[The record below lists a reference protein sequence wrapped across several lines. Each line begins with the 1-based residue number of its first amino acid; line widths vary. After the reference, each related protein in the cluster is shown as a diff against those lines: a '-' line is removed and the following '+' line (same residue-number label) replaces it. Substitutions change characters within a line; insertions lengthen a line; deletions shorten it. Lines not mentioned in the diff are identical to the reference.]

1 MTSREL
7 PKAYDPRSV
16 EEKWYSFWLEKNYFH
31 ADENSDLPPFSIVIP
46 PPNVTGSL
54 HIGHALNSTLQDILV
69 RWMRMAGRNALWVPG
84 TDHAGIAT
92 QNVVERQLAK
102 NDVDRHMMGRDAFVK
117 EVWKWRQ
124 EYGGRIINQLK
135 RMGAS
140 CDWERERFTMDPGM
154 SKAVLE
160 VFVSLYHEGLIYR
173 GERLINWC
181 PRCHTALSDIE
192 VEHEDEKGKLYHIA
206 YPLSHDHNIRLTVA
220 TTRPETMLGDTAV
233 AVPPLDPRYK
243 DLIGKTV
250 DLPLTTR
257 KIPII
262 GDSILVDLEFGTGA
276 VKVTP
281 AHDFNDYEAGMRHV
295 PNLPRIKMLNENA
308 EIAPDI
314 PEMLPDVRK
323 QVVGKPAKKARG
335 IIVELLSEKGYLI
348 KTEDH
353 PHSIGK
359 CYRCKTVVEPYLSP
373 QWFVKTEPLAAPAIK
388 VVEEGKIQF
397 VPKGWENTYFEW
409 MRNIKDWC
417 ISRQIWWGHQI
428 PAWYCLECNKT
439 EVLEVPVRPAMAVA
453 EGGSLP
459 TQTEE
464 IKLVIGIDAKPIVQK
479 EPPQKCPKCGSAKLV
494 QEPDVLDT
502 WFSSA
507 LWPFSTLGWPDK
519 TKELAV
525 YYPTSVLITSFD
537 IIFFWVARMIMMGL
551 HFKKEIP
558 FRDVYI
564 HALVRDADGQ
574 KMSKS
579 KGNVIDPLVMIEQ
592 YGTDAFRFTLTAFA
606 AQGRDIKM
614 STERIEGYR
623 NFANKIWNA
632 SRFVMMNLE
641 EGFTPNSE
649 LLTPDSSLSDQWIL
663 SRLNTVTREI
673 ESALGEY
680 RFNDVASG
688 LYQFIWHEYCDWYL
702 ELSKPALNEEKGS
715 PRRKAT
721 QTVLAH
727 VLETGLRLLHPVMP
741 FITEEIWQTLP
752 EAVRNAECG
761 DLHPA
766 VTSAKTR
773 VQGVRN
779 ERQKANKESIMVSAY
794 PSPDNKLINAVVERD
809 MQMVMDL
816 IMAIRNI
823 RGEMNIAPSMK
834 ITAIVKVENNEMS
847 GHLEKNAGYVTSLAR
862 LELLRIG
869 TNEAKPKAV
878 ATGVIKGAEV
888 YVPLE
893 GIIDLTQ
900 ERDRLM
906 KEIAKISKD
915 IEVFSKKLSNKN
927 FVDKAPKDVVE
938 KDTAKLEDFKVKRE
952 KLEQSLKLLG

>member
-7 PKAYDPRSV
+7 PKAYEPKSV
-16 EEKWYSFWLEKNYFH
+16 EERWYATWLQKKYFH
-31 ADENSDLPPFSIVIP
+31 ADENAGGAPFSIVIP

-69 RWMRMAGRNALWVPG
+69 RWMRMSGRNTLWVPG

-102 NDVDRHMMGRDAFVK
+102 EHIDRHALGREKFIEK
-117 EVWKWRQ
+117 VWEWRK
-124 EYGGRIINQLK
+124 EYGGRIITQLK

-140 CDWERERFTMDPGM
+140 CDWDRERFTMDEGL
-154 SKAVLE
+154 SRAVRE
-160 VFVSLYHEGLIYR
+160 VFVTLYEEGLIYR

-206 YPLSHDHNIRLTVA
+206 YPLSHDNNIRLTVA

-233 AVPPLDPRYK
+233 AVHPLDPRYK

-250 DLPLTTR
+250 DLPLTSR

-262 GDSILVDLEFGTGA
+262 GDSVLVDLEFGTGA

-281 AHDFNDYEAGMRHV
+281 AHDFNDYEAGLRQK
-295 PNLPRIKMLNENA
+295 PELARIKMLDDKA
-308 EIAPDI
+308 QILTDI
-314 PEMLPDVRK
+314 PDVLPAVLK
-323 QVVGKPAKKARG
+323 QVAGKPAKKARG
-335 IIVELLSEKGYLI
+335 IIVELLSEQGKLI
-348 KTEDH
+348 KTDDH
-353 PHSIGK
+353 AHSIGK
-359 CYRCKTVVEPYLSP
+359 CYRCKSVVEPYLSP
-373 QWFVKTEPLAAPAIK
+373 QWFVKTGPLAEPAIK
-388 VVEEGKIQF
+388 AVEDGSVRI

-417 ISRQIWWGHQI
+417 ISRQIWWGHRI
-428 PAWYCLECNKT
+428 PAWFCDDCGAIT
-439 EVLEVPVRPAMAVA
+439 VSRTDAVA
-453 EGGSLP
+453 CS
-459 TQTEE
+459 
-464 IKLVIGIDAKPIVQK
+464 
-479 EPPQKCPKCGSAKLV
+479 KCGNTKIR
-494 QEPDVLDT
+494 QETDVLDT

-519 TKELAV
+519 TKELSV

-551 HFKKEIP
+551 HFRKEVP

-564 HALVRDADGQ
+564 HALVRDAEGQ

-579 KGNVIDPLVMIEQ
+579 KGNVIDPLVMIDQ

-606 AQGRDIKM
+606 AQGRDIKLAP
-614 STERIEGYR
+614 ERIEGYR

-641 EGFTPNSE
+641 EDFTPNSE
-649 LLTPDSSLSDQWIL
+649 LVTPNSSLADRWIL
-663 SRLNTVTREI
+663 SRLNSVSKEVQ
-673 ESALGEY
+673 SALVDY
-680 RFNDVASG
+680 RFNDVASS
-688 LYQFIWHEYCDWYL
+688 LYHFIWHEYCDWYL
-702 ELSKPALNEEKGS
+702 ELSKPALFEEKGS
-715 PRRKAT
+715 SARKAT
-721 QTVLAH
+721 QTALAH
-727 VLETGLRLLHPVMP
+727 VLETALRLLHPIMP

-752 EAVRNAECG
+752 EAVRSAEC
-761 DLHPA
+761 
-766 VTSAKTR
+766 
-773 VQGVRN
+773 GVRN
-779 ERQKANKESIMVSAY
+779 EKRNNKCESIMIAPY
-794 PSPDNKLINAVVERD
+794 PVADESMINAGVEQD

-823 RGEMNIAPSMK
+823 RGEMNIAPSMQ
-834 ITAIVKVENNEMS
+834 ISVIVKVENKEL
-847 GHLEKNAGYVTSLAR
+847 GEHLEKSAGYAKTLAR
-862 LELLRIG
+862 IKELRIG
-869 TNEAKPKAV
+869 VAEDKPRNT
-878 ATGVIKGAEV
+878 ATAVIKGAEI

-900 ERDRLM
+900 ERDRLQ
-906 KEIAKISKD
+906 KEIAKLSKD

-927 FVDKAPKDVVE
+927 FVDKAPKEVVE
-938 KDTAKLEDFKVKRE
+938 KDTAKLEEFKTKRE
-952 KLEQSLKLLG
+952 KLEQSLKALG

>member
-1 MTSREL
+1 MASEEL

-16 EEKWYSFWLEKNYFH
+16 EEKWYAYWLGKRYFH
-31 ADENSDLPPFSIVIP
+31 ADPDADGIPFSIVIP

-69 RWMRMAGRNALWVPG
+69 RWMRMAGRNTLWVPG

-102 NDVDRHMMGRDAFVK
+102 ENIDRHALGRDAFVEK
-117 EVWKWRQ
+117 VWEWKK

-140 CDWERERFTMDPGM
+140 CDWDRERFTMDEGL
-154 SKAVLE
+154 SRAVRE
-160 VFVSLYHEGLIYR
+160 VFVTLYEEGLIYR

-192 VEHEDEKGKLYHIA
+192 VEHEDEKGKLYHIS
-206 YPLSHDHNIRLTVA
+206 YPLSHDHNVRLTVA

-233 AVPPLDPRYK
+233 AVHPLDPRYK

-257 KIPII
+257 KIPVI
-262 GDSILVDLEFGTGA
+262 GDSVLVDLEFGTGA

-281 AHDFNDYEAGMRHV
+281 AHDFNDYEAGQRHV
-295 PNLPRIKMLNENA
+295 PNLPRIKMLDEKA
-308 EIAPDI
+308 DILPEIPDV
-314 PEMLPDVRK
+314 LPDVLK
-323 QVVGKPAKKARG
+323 LIAGKSAKKARG
-335 IIVELLSEKGYLI
+335 MVVELLKEHGYLV
-348 KTEDH
+348 KTDDH
-353 PHSIGK
+353 AHSIGK
-359 CYRCKTVVEPYLSP
+359 CYRCKSVVEPYLSP
-373 QWFVKTEPLAAPAIK
+373 QWFVKTGPLAEPAIK
-388 VVEEGKIQF
+388 VVEDGRVEF
-397 VPKGWENTYFEW
+397 VPRGWENTYYDW

-417 ISRQIWWGHQI
+417 ISRQIWWGHRI
-428 PAWYCLECNKT
+428 PAWFCDDCGMLTVSRKD
-439 EVLEVPVRPAMAVA
+439 
-453 EGGSLP
+453 P
-459 TQTEE
+459 T
-464 IKLVIGIDAKPIVQK
+464 A
-479 EPPQKCPKCGSAKLV
+479 CSKCGSRNIR
-494 QEPDVLDT
+494 QETDVLDT

-519 TKELAV
+519 AKELSV

-551 HFKKEIP
+551 HFMKEVP
-558 FRDVYI
+558 FRHVYI
-564 HALVRDADGQ
+564 HALVRDAEGQ

-579 KGNVIDPLVMIEQ
+579 KGNVIDPLVMVDQ

-632 SRFVMMNLE
+632 SRFVFMNLE
-641 EGFTPNSE
+641 EGFTP
-649 LLTPDSSLSDQWIL
+649 TPDLITTHASLADRWIL
-663 SRLNTVTREI
+663 SRLNTVTREV
-673 ESALGEY
+673 SAALAEY

-727 VLETGLRLLHPVMP
+727 VLESALRLLHPVMP
-741 FITEEIWQTLP
+741 FITEEIWQKM
-752 EAVRNAECG
+752 
-761 DLHPA
+761 PA
-766 VTSAKTR
+766 
-773 VQGVRN
+773 GVR
-779 ERQKANKESIMVSAY
+779 RTASGKTAESIVVAAF
-794 PSPDNKLINAVVERD
+794 PTADQQLIDAGIERE
-809 MQMVMDL
+809 MQTVMGL

-823 RGEMNIAPSMK
+823 RGEMNIAPSVQ
-834 ITAIVKVENNEMS
+834 ISVIVKAENAELA
-847 GHLEKNAGYVTSLAR
+847 GHLEKNAASAKTLAR
-862 LELLRIG
+862 LGSLRIG
-869 TNEAKPKAV
+869 IDEKKPKAA
-878 ATGVIKGAEV
+878 ATGVIRGAEV

-893 GIIDLTQ
+893 GVIDLAQ

-906 KEIAKISKD
+906 KEIAKLSKD
-915 IEVFSKKLSNKN
+915 IDVFAKKLSNRN
-927 FVDKAPKDVVE
+927 FVDKAPKEVVE
-938 KDTAKLEDFKVKRE
+938 KDTAKLEDFRAKRD
-952 KLEQSLKLLG
+952 KLEQSLKMLG

>member
-1 MTSREL
+1 MSSHEL
-7 PKAYDPRSV
+7 SKSYEPGSV
-16 EEKWYSFWLEKNYFH
+16 EQKWYDIWLEKNYFH
-31 ADENSDLPPFSIVIP
+31 ADPNAGGVPFSIVIP

-69 RWMRMAGRNALWVPG
+69 RWMRMSGRNTLWVPG

-102 NDVDRHMMGRDAFVK
+102 ENIDRHALGREKFVEK
-117 EVWKWRQ
+117 VWEWRK
-124 EYGGRIINQLK
+124 EYGGRIISQLK

-140 CDWERERFTMDPGM
+140 CDWERERFTMDEGL
-154 SKAVLE
+154 SKAVRE
-160 VFVSLYHEGLIYR
+160 VFVTLYEEGLIYR

-233 AVPPLDPRYK
+233 AVHPLDPRYK

-250 DLPLTTR
+250 DLPLTNR

-281 AHDFNDYEAGMRHV
+281 AHDFNDYEAGQRQK
-295 PNLPRIKMLNENA
+295 PELRRIKMLDDKA
-308 EIAPDI
+308 EILSDI
-314 PEMLPDVRK
+314 PDVLPEVLK
-323 QVVGKPAKKARG
+323 QIAGKPAKKARG
-335 IIVELLSEKGYLI
+335 MVVELLQARGLLI
-348 KTEDH
+348 KTDDH
-353 PHSIGK
+353 AHSIGK
-359 CYRCKTVVEPYLSP
+359 CYRCRSVVEPYLSP
-373 QWFVKTEPLAAPAIK
+373 QWFVKTGPLAGSAIK
-388 VVEEGKIQF
+388 AVEDGSVRII
-397 VPKGWENTYFEW
+397 PKGWENTYFEW

-417 ISRQIWWGHQI
+417 ISRQIWWGHRI
-428 PAWYCLECNKT
+428 PAWYCDDCGT
-439 EVLEVPVRPAMAVA
+439 ITVSR
-453 EGGSLP
+453 
-459 TQTEE
+459 T
-464 IKLVIGIDAKPIVQK
+464 DAAT
-479 EPPQKCPKCGSAKLV
+479 CGKCGSKKLR
-494 QEPDVLDT
+494 QETDVLDT

-551 HFKKEIP
+551 HFRKEVP
-558 FRDVYI
+558 FKDVYI
-564 HALVRDADGQ
+564 HALVRDAEGQ

-579 KGNVIDPLVMIEQ
+579 KGNVIDPLVMIDE
-592 YGTDAFRFTLTAFA
+592 YGTDAFRFTLAAFA

-641 EGFTPNSE
+641 EGFAPGTDLMTS
-649 LLTPDSSLSDQWIL
+649 DSSLSDQWIL
-663 SRLNTVTREI
+663 SRLNSVAKEVQA
-673 ESALGEY
+673 ALTEY
-680 RFNDVASG
+680 RFNDIASA

-702 ELSKPALNEEKGS
+702 ELSKPALYEEKGS
-715 PRRKAT
+715 VSRKAT

-727 VLETGLRLLHPVMP
+727 VLETALRLLHPIMP

-752 EAVRNAECG
+752 EKVRSQKSE
-761 DLHPA
+761 
-766 VTSAKTR
+766 
-773 VQGVRN
+773 VR
-779 ERQKANKESIMVSAY
+779 KASIMVSAY
-794 PSPDNKLINAVVERD
+794 PVADEKMINPGIERD

-816 IMAIRNI
+816 ILAIRNI
-823 RGEMNIAPSMK
+823 RGEMNIAPSLQIK
-834 ITAIVKVENNEMS
+834 AIVKVEKKEM
-847 GHLEKNAGYVTSLAR
+847 GEHLEKSAGYVKTLGRLA
-862 LELLRIG
+862 ELSIG
-869 TNEAKPKAV
+869 VDEKKPKAA
-878 ATGVIKGAEV
+878 ATGVVKGAEV

-900 ERDRLM
+900 ERDRLQ
-906 KEIAKISKD
+906 KEIAKLSKD
-915 IEVFSKKLSNKN
+915 IDVFSKKLSNKN
-927 FVDKAPKDVVE
+927 FVDKAPKEVVE
-938 KDTAKLEDFKVKRE
+938 KDTAKLEEFKVKRE
-952 KLEQSLKLLG
+952 KLELSLKMLV

>member
-7 PKAYDPRSV
+7 PKAYEPKSV
-16 EEKWYSFWLEKNYFH
+16 EERWYAYWLEKKYFH
-31 ADENSDLPPFSIVIP
+31 ADENAGGAPFSIVIP

-69 RWMRMAGRNALWVPG
+69 RWMRMSGRNTLWVPG

-92 QNVVERQLAK
+92 QNVVERQLTK
-102 NDVDRHMMGRDAFVK
+102 EGIDRHALGREKFVEK
-117 EVWKWRQ
+117 VWEWKK

-140 CDWERERFTMDPGM
+140 CDWDRERFTMDEGL
-154 SKAVLE
+154 SRAVRE
-160 VFVSLYHEGLIYR
+160 VFVSLYEEGLIYR

-233 AVPPLDPRYK
+233 AVHPLDPRYK
-243 DLIGKTV
+243 DLIGRTV

-262 GDSILVDLEFGTGA
+262 GDSVLVDLEFGTGA

-281 AHDFNDYEAGMRHV
+281 AHDFNDYEAGLRQK
-295 PNLPRIKMLNENA
+295 PELARIKMLDDKA
-308 EIAPDI
+308 HILPDI
-314 PEMLPDVRK
+314 PDVLPAVLK
-323 QVVGKPAKKARG
+323 QVAGKPAKKARG
-335 IIVELLSEKGYLI
+335 IIVELLSEQGKLI
-348 KTEDH
+348 KTDDH
-353 PHSIGK
+353 AHSVGK
-359 CYRCKTVVEPYLSP
+359 CYRCKSVVEPYLSP
-373 QWFVKTEPLAAPAIK
+373 QWFVKTGPLAEPAIK
-388 VVEEGKIQF
+388 AVEDGSVRI

-417 ISRQIWWGHQI
+417 ISRQIWWGHRI
-428 PAWYCLECNKT
+428 PAWYCDDCGT
-439 EVLEVPVRPAMAVA
+439 ITVSRTDAVA
-453 EGGSLP
+453 CS
-459 TQTEE
+459 
-464 IKLVIGIDAKPIVQK
+464 
-479 EPPQKCPKCGSAKLV
+479 KCGNTKLR
-494 QEPDVLDT
+494 QETDVLDT

-519 TKELAV
+519 TKELSV

-551 HFKKEIP
+551 HFRKEVP

-564 HALVRDADGQ
+564 HALVRDAEGQ

-579 KGNVIDPLVMIEQ
+579 KGNVIDPLVMIDQ

-606 AQGRDIKM
+606 AQGRDIKLAP
-614 STERIEGYR
+614 ERIEGYR

-641 EGFTPNSE
+641 EDFTPNPE
-649 LLTPDSSLSDQWIL
+649 LLTPNSSLADRWIL
-663 SRLNTVTREI
+663 SRLNSVSKETQ
-673 ESALGEY
+673 SALAEY
-680 RFNDVASG
+680 RFNDVAST
-688 LYQFIWHEYCDWYL
+688 LYHFIWHEYCDWYL
-702 ELSKPALNEEKGS
+702 ELSKPALFEEKGS
-715 PRRKAT
+715 VPRRAT
-721 QTVLAH
+721 QTALAH
-727 VLETGLRLLHPVMP
+727 VLETALRLLHPIMP

-752 EAVRNAECG
+752 EAVRSSKF
-761 DLHPA
+761 
-766 VTSAKTR
+766 V
-773 VQGVRN
+773 VRSN
-779 ERQKANKESIMVSAY
+779 QKNKAESIMIAAY
-794 PSPDNKLINAVVERD
+794 PVADEKLINAGIEQD

-823 RGEMNIAPSMK
+823 RGEMNIAPSMQ
-834 ITAIVKVENNEMS
+834 ISVIVKVENKEL
-847 GHLEKNAGYVTSLAR
+847 GEHLEKSAVYAKTLAR
-862 LELLRIG
+862 IKELRIG
-869 TNEAKPKAV
+869 AAEDKPRNA
-878 ATGVIKGAEV
+878 ATAVIKGAEV

-906 KEIAKISKD
+906 KEIAKLSKD

-927 FVDKAPKDVVE
+927 FVDKAPKEVVE
-938 KDTAKLEDFKVKRE
+938 KDTAKLEEFKVKRE
-952 KLEQSLKLLG
+952 KLEQSLKLLA